1 MYMSFFKY
9 IYMKQKFIEIV
20 ILDLILI
27 LFEKKKKN
35 A

>member
-1 MYMSFFKY
+1 MSFFKY